1 MRGRAPDLIGSTV
14 LAAAIIGCAPG
25 DPPLAQADMTDISR
39 LAIEEIRDRH
49 ALADTF
55 AVSPNPRF
63 LVPTEPGEAGMGPF
77 NRWGDPAL
85 SAAISA
91 VPGARSCPIVS
102 GGDCARTGVD
112 AFVAVSEIVRVARRE
127 AVVLVAL
134 VRRSEPQ
141 AEGDALVL
149 HARRSGDAWRVA
161 RVTEA
166 ASVRLAAGLLPDG
179 SGPSG
184 PSGPPGPPGSP

>member
-1 MRGRAPDLIGSTV
+1 V
-14 LAAAIIGCAPG
+14 LAAAVFGCAPG
-25 DPPLAQADMTDISR
+25 DPPLSQADMTGISR
-39 LAIEEIRDRH
+39 LAIEELRDRH

-85 SAAISA
+85 SAAIAA
-91 VPGARSCPIVS
+91 VPAARSCPIVA
-102 GGDCARTGVD
+102 GGDCARVGVD
-112 AFVAVSEIVRVARRE
+112 VFVAVSEIMRVARRE
-127 AVVLVAL
+127 AVVLVML
-134 VRRSEPQ
+134 VRRNEAQ

-149 HARRSGDAWRVA
+149 HTRKSGDAWRVA

-166 ASVRLAAGLLPDG
+166 TSVRLAARLLPEAP
-179 SGPSG
+179 GPSG
-184 PSGPPGPPGSP
+184 ALGLPGSP